1 MEKKTKSFLKVST
14 ILSWLIFLGLCVV
27 VSQCDFKKNLETV
40 VSVFAFAF
48 LILAIILTVAFKKL
62 KSRDKK
68 TKEIIDDNILA
79 GRKTYK
85 KVVKDYF
92 TKYAKLVLIV
102 TVVLIVPFMVYYL
115 INFDK
120 VMLITFVVTLIAV
133 PAITLPTIYVTAKF
147 FYFAYKEMVF
157 NGETFVLFVSK
168 ERISNRYFDPT
179 FHVVYKGKEYV
190 EQGRI
195 RWVGVTDSSVAS
207 VVDEILFQTVSET
220 IDWFNDSR
228 FANFIRIDVET
239 EKSGKVQCVYK
250 IGTRRFI
257 ISENLGLLKGCFET
271 SRSMRKVQKKK
282 KKK

>member
-48 LILAIILTVAFKKL
+48 LIVAIILSVALKKS
-62 KSRDKK
+62 KSGEPK
-68 TKEIIDDNILA
+68 TKELVDDNILA
-79 GRKTYK
+79 GRKIYK
-85 KVVKDYF
+85 KIIKDYF
-92 TKYAKLVLIV
+92 TKYAKLILIA
-102 TVVLIVPFMVYYL
+102 TVIFVVPFMVYYL

-133 PAITLPTIYVTAKF
+133 PAITFPTIYVTAKF

-168 ERISNRYFDPT
+168 ERMSNRYFDPT

-195 RWVGVTDSSVAS
+195 RWIGLTDSSVAS
-207 VVDEILFQTVSET
+207 VVDEILFQTINEA
-220 IDWFNDSR
+220 IDWFSDHR
-228 FANFIRIDVET
+228 FANFIRIDIET
-239 EKSGKVQCVYK
+239 EKSGKIQCVYK

-257 ISENLGLLKGCFET
+257 VSDNLEKLKGCFET
-271 SRSMRKVQKKK
+271 SRSMRQAEKKK
-282 KKK
+282 RKK